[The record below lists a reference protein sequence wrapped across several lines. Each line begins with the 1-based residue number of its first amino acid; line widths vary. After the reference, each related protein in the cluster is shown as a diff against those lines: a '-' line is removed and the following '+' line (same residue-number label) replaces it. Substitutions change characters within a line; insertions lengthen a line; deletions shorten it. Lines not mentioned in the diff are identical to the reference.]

1 MNVLGIFA
9 EFLGTFI
16 FLFVILQSG
25 QPIPIVIA
33 LLAVIYAFGN
43 ISGGHF
49 NPAVSIMMGADSK
62 ITPVETCLY
71 IVAQIAGGLCAIFV
85 HKACL
90 KHKLYKGSSDPVLNP
105 ESLKL

>member
-9 EFLGTFI
+9 EFIGTFI
-16 FLFVILQSG
+16 FLFVILQYG

-62 ITPVETCLY
+62 ITPIEAGLY
-71 IVAQIAGGLCAIFV
+71 IFAQIAAGLCAVLV

-90 KHKLYKGSSDPVLNP
+90 KHKLYKGSSDPALNP
-105 ESLKL
+105 KM

>member
-9 EFLGTFI
+9 EFIGTFI
-16 FLFVILQSG
+16 FLFVILQYG

-33 LLAVIYAFGN
+33 LLAAIYVFGN

-49 NPAVSIMMGADSK
+49 NPAVSIMMGVDKK

-71 IVAQIAGGLCAIFV
+71 VFAQILGGLCAILV

-90 KHKLYKGSSDPVLNP
+90 KNKLYKASSDPALNP
-105 ESLKL
+105 VKL